1 MKISVIITAGGSSNR
16 FGSNKL
22 LENLNGEPLIIQTIK
37 KFLMFASEIVIPCS
51 SELQDVIKKYYSDII
66 FVPNGPS
73 RQESVYNALKV
84 CHNPDYVLIHDGA
97 RPFVTSEIIQNTIDK
112 VVELG
117 AVAVGIPAIDTVKIC
132 DKNKKVLETPKRERV
147 YYIQTPQAFKFK
159 DILNAHV
166 MFERELSQFSDD
178 AALMEKMGKDV
189 FIIEGSNLN
198 RKITFREDLN

>member
-1 MKISVIITAGGSSNR
+1 MKISVIITAGGASNR

-22 LENLNGEPLIIQTIK
+22 LEELEGLPLIIQTIK
-37 KFLMFASEIVIPCS
+37 KFQMFASEIVVPVS
-51 SELQDVIKKYYSDII
+51 DEVKEVIKKYFDNII
-66 FVPNGPS
+66 FVKNGQC

-84 CHNPDYVLIHDGA
+84 CNNPDYVLIHDGA
-97 RPFVTSEIIQNTIDK
+97 RPFVTPEIISNAIDK
-112 VVELG
+112 VIELG
-117 AVAVGIPAIDTVKIC
+117 AVAVGIPAIDTIKIC
-132 DKNKKVLETPKRERV
+132 DSNKKILETPKREDV

-178 AALMEKMGKDV
+178 ASLMEKMGRDV
-189 FIIEGSNLN
+189 FIIEGSIKN